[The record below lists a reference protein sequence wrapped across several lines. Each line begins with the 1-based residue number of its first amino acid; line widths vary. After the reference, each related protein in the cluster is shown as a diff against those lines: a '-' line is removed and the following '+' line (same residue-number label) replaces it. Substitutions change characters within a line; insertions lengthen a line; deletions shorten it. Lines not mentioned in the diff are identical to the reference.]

1 MTHPLG
7 NRQIGSGGAVNRKA
21 QAGGNRMV
29 TPGATCGSPSGLRPS
44 WLERWDEE
52 PNEEDLWRERGWI

>member
-7 NRQIGSGGAVNRKA
+7 NRGSGGTAARKGA
-21 QAGGNRMV
+21 EGTARPCRS
-29 TPGATCGSPSGLRPS
+29 PGATRGSPSGLRPS